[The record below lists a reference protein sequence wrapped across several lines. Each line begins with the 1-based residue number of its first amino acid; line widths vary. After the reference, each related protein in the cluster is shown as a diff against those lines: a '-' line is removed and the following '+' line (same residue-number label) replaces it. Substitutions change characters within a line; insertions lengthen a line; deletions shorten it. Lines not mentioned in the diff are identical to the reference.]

1 MDILGYSSY
10 GWLPSVLYLA
20 LLLVVSFKAKSSVGS
35 GLSRALVQAAIF
47 VILVIHG
54 VQLHDSVFTPQGFV
68 FGFAQDLS
76 LIAWVGLAF
85 YWFQSW
91 FLPISSLRWMAL
103 MFALVCAFLPN
114 LFPGVLISPKAV
126 SDPWFKGH
134 FVVATVAVGLLSL
147 AAMHAMLMSVQ
158 DRALHRQADVVIAL
172 ANALGEGLREG
183 GMGTCGKHYPGHGF
197 VIPDSHVELPVDNRP
212 LDEMQDDIQPY
223 RQVALDGVMAAHVIY
238 DCVDCNTAVFSNK
251 WINYLRN
258 DINFNG
264 VVFTDDLSMEGAG
277 VVGNMLNRV
286 DTAYRAGCDM
296 MIVSHSPEG
305 VALVLKEWQPA
316 LQDEHRQRVEALI
329 PEKAAMNWAQ
339 LQAQPRYQA
348 AVQHIASLVA

>member
-10 GWLPSVLYLA
+10 GWLPSALYLA
-20 LLLVVSFKAKSSVGS
+20 LLLILSFKAKSGVESKAS
-35 GLSRALVQAAIF
+35 STMVQAAIF

-103 MFALVCAFLPN
+103 MFAMVCAFLPG

-126 SDPWFKGH
+126 ADPWFKGH

-158 DRALHRQADVVIAL
+158 DRALHRQLAITPNGRFAHWLEELPPLMARESILFNLLYVGFALLSLTVFSGLLFSQTLFGKPLVFDHKTIFALISWFLFLGLLIARWRV
-172 ANALGEGLREG
+172 GLRG
-183 GMGTCGKHYPGHGF
+183 RAAIRWVLSAYTALLLAYVGSRF
-197 VIPDSHVELPVDNRP
+197 VVE
-212 LDEMQDDIQPY
+212 
-223 RQVALDGVMAAHVIY
+223 VI
-238 DCVDCNTAVFSNK
+238 
-251 WINYLRN
+251 
-258 DINFNG
+258 
-264 VVFTDDLSMEGAG
+264 
-277 VVGNMLNRV
+277 
-286 DTAYRAGCDM
+286 
-296 MIVSHSPEG
+296 
-305 VALVLKEWQPA
+305 
-316 LQDEHRQRVEALI
+316 LQRT
-329 PEKAAMNWAQ
+329 
-339 LQAQPRYQA
+339 
-348 AVQHIASLVA
+348 

>member
-10 GWLPSVLYLA
+10 GWLPSALYLA
-20 LLLVVSFKAKSSVGS
+20 LLLILSFKAKSGVES
-35 GLSRALVQAAIF
+35 GLSGALVQAAIF

-103 MFALVCAFLPN
+103 MFAMICAFLPG

-126 SDPWFKGH
+126 ADPWFKGH

-158 DRALHRQADVVIAL
+158 DRALHRQLAIIPNSRFAHWLEELPPLMTMESILFNLLYVGFALLSLTVFSGLLFSQTLFGKPLVFDHKTIFALISWFLFAGLLIARWRV
-172 ANALGEGLREG
+172 GLRG
-183 GMGTCGKHYPGHGF
+183 RAAIRWVLSAYTALLLAYVGSRF
-197 VIPDSHVELPVDNRP
+197 VVE
-212 LDEMQDDIQPY
+212 
-223 RQVALDGVMAAHVIY
+223 VI
-238 DCVDCNTAVFSNK
+238 
-251 WINYLRN
+251 
-258 DINFNG
+258 
-264 VVFTDDLSMEGAG
+264 
-277 VVGNMLNRV
+277 
-286 DTAYRAGCDM
+286 
-296 MIVSHSPEG
+296 
-305 VALVLKEWQPA
+305 
-316 LQDEHRQRVEALI
+316 LQRT
-329 PEKAAMNWAQ
+329 
-339 LQAQPRYQA
+339 
-348 AVQHIASLVA
+348 